1 MIKHINETAPA
12 MRAQTLRTLNIDFDQ
27 YTEGDLGFKRELI
40 TLLVKNVREFVQSL
54 SDSISKNNPEIFA
67 EACHKSKITIHMLN
81 DNEYNSIVRNLQ
93 ADLANDNFDGSLK
106 QYARRF
112 AQVSA
117 EIVASLNEEF
127 TRSAAS

>member
-1 MIKHINETAPA
+1 
-12 MRAQTLRTLNIDFDQ
+12 MREQTLRTLNIDFDQ

-54 SDSISKNNPEIFA
+54 ADSISKNNPEIFT

-93 ADLANDNFDGSLK
+93 ADLANDNFDGYLT
-106 QYARRF
+106 QHARRF
-112 AQVSA
+112 AQVSD